1 MHQNS
6 IFRTTRWRLA
16 AWYSGVMG
24 LILSLSGLAI
34 YYLMD
39 RVHWHGLHQELQS
52 IAGTLHD
59 GLEPQLQRPGQLE
72 PAVEQFLPGLCV
84 SGTPCNGGRNHKHT
98 DDRHILGAVQQQ
110 GYYVRLLT
118 LSNQPIATLAYRPLA
133 LPINTHLLWQTLSDP
148 QGNRYHQISLLL
160 KTGQGASWGYLQIGR
175 SLQEFDEHLAAT
187 RFVLLTGSPLILLLT
202 VGASWWLAGRAM
214 QPVYASYRQ
223 IQQFTA
229 DAAHELRTPLAAI
242 RATVEVALQQSQLL
256 EVDAR
261 STLQTLE
268 RQNIRLSQLVQDLL
282 LLSRMDIQE
291 AEQKHQPCCLN
302 DIISDIVEEYAGLAI
317 AAGVRLQAEAIP
329 QTILVAGD
337 EEQLYRLISNLVANG
352 IQYTPGG
359 GEVKVNLVSSDRMAL
374 ITVQDTGIGI
384 AASEQSRIFD
394 RFYRVDT
401 DRSRTTGGTGL
412 GLAIA
417 QTIAHLHKGRITVES
432 KIGLGSSF
440 RVELPLLQSLPKA
453 S

>member
-1 MHQNS
+1 MHRNS

-84 SGTPCNGGRNHKHT
+84 SNTPCDGGRNHTHT

-118 LSNQPIATLAYRPLA
+118 LSEQPIATLADRPLA
-133 LPINTHLLWQTLSDP
+133 LPINTDLLWQTLADP

-160 KTGQGASWGYLQIGR
+160 KTSQGTSWGYLQIGR

-187 RFVLLTGSPLILLLT
+187 RFVLLTGLPLILLLT
-202 VGASWWLAGRAM
+202 IGASWWLAGRAM

-242 RATVEVALQQSQLL
+242 RATVEVTLQQSQLP
-256 EVDAR
+256 EADAR

-282 LLSRMDIQE
+282 LLSRMDIQD
-291 AEQKHQPCCLN
+291 AVQKHQPCCMN
-302 DIISDIVEEYAGLAI
+302 DIVSDIVEEYAGLAI
-317 AAGVRLQAEAIP
+317 AAGVKLQTETVSQSIF
-329 QTILVAGD
+329 VAGD
-337 EEQLYRLISNLVANG
+337 EEQLYRLISNLVANA
-352 IQYTPGG
+352 IQNTSAGG
-359 GEVKVNLVSSDRMAL
+359 AVKVTLTSTDRVAS
-374 ITVQDTGIGI
+374 ITVEDTGVGI
-384 AASEQSRIFD
+384 AAHEQSRIFD

-401 DRSRTTGGTGL
+401 DRSRKTGGTGL

-417 QTIAHLHKGRITVES
+417 QTIAHLHKGQITVKSE
-432 KIGLGSSF
+432 IGQGSVF
-440 RVELPLLQSLPKA
+440 IVELPCLQSLSKL

>member
-1 MHQNS
+1 MHRNS
-6 IFRTTRWRLA
+6 VFNTTRWRLA

-24 LILSLSGLAI
+24 LILSLSGVAI
-34 YYLMD
+34 YSLMD

-84 SGTPCNGGRNHKHT
+84 VGSACDGGRNHSHAG
-98 DDRHILGAVQQQ
+98 DRHILGAVQQQ
-110 GYYVRLLT
+110 GYYVRLLN
-118 LSNQPIATLAYRPLA
+118 LSDQVIAALAYRSLD
-133 LPINTHLLWQTLSDP
+133 LSINTQTLWQTLEDAE
-148 QGNRYHQISLLL
+148 GNRYHQISLLL
-160 KTGQGASWGYLQIGR
+160 KTKQGKSWGYLQIGR

-187 RFVLLTGSPLILLLT
+187 RLVLLTGLPLILLLT
-202 VGASWWLAGRAM
+202 TGASWWLADRAM

-242 RATVEVALQQSQLL
+242 RATVEVAQQQSQLSTA
-256 EVDAR
+256 ETCN
-261 STLQTLE
+261 TLQTLE
-268 RQNIRLSQLVQDLL
+268 RQNLRLSQLVQDLL

-291 AEQKHQPCCLN
+291 AVQKHQPCCLN
-302 DIISDIVEEYAGLAI
+302 DIVSDLVEEYAGLAI
-317 AAGVRLQAEAIP
+317 AANVGLKLETTSQSVF
-329 QTILVAGD
+329 VSGD
-337 EEQLYRLISNLVANG
+337 EEQLYRLVSNLIANA
-352 IQYTPGG
+352 IQYTPPGG
-359 GEVKVNLVSSDRMAL
+359 AVRVSLATHDRTAS

-384 AASEQSRIFD
+384 APDEQTRIFD

-401 DRSRTTGGTGL
+401 DRSRKTGGTGL

-417 QTIAHLHKGRITVES
+417 QTIAHLHKGQINVKSEIGQGSLLTVD
-432 KIGLGSSF
+432 
-440 RVELPLLQSLPKA
+440 LPRLQQ
-453 S
+453 